1 MTVYLKDTKTNVK
14 LASIDTNHGMT
25 IDEAL
30 SLVGLRIDEDGEILE
45 QVWHPTGAYYDN
57 LELVY
62 NEEDMI

>member
-1 MTVYLKDTKTNVK
+1 MLIHLKDTKANIK
-14 LASIDTNHGMT
+14 LADINTNHSMT

-45 QVWHPTGAYYDN
+45 QVCHPTGAYYDN

-62 NEEDMI
+62 KEED